1 MEMTLANNEL
11 KYIEMNNARM
21 EMTNHNWQGAHMS
34 PVPMTN
40 PGLEQKM
47 VGMPAETRDWYQ
59 AVSGMGQQ
67 ISSENQRVRDAYNI
81 PKNYN
86 PLSILILKVIQF
98 ILS

>member
-21 EMTNHNWQGAHMS
+21 E
-34 PVPMTN
+34 MTN

>member
-21 EMTNHNWQGAHMS
+21 EMTNHNWQGAQMS

-40 PGLEQKM
+40 PGPEQKM
-47 VGMPAETRDWYQ
+47 VGMPAETRDWCQ
-59 AVSGMGQQ
+59 VVSGMGQQ

-86 PLSILILKVIQF
+86 PLSNLILEDVQF
-98 ILS
+98 ISI